1 MVILGQKNTIHRV
14 FFSLNISIIL
24 PLFDKEKENRGDI
37 GFGYNYR
44 LKARPNPQ
52 MFAKIKVFDRVQ
64 GLIKIYESSLI
75 TKNTKSR
82 R

>member
-1 MVILGQKNTIHRV
+1 M

-24 PLFDKEKENRGDI
+24 SLIDNQKENRGDI

-44 LKARPNPQ
+44 LKARPNPE
-52 MFAKIKVFDRVQ
+52 MFAKIKVFDTVQ
-64 GLIKIYESSLI
+64 GLIKIYESSII
-75 TKNTKSR
+75 TQNTKDR

>member
-14 FFSLNISIIL
+14 FFSLNIFIIL
-24 PLFDKEKENRGDI
+24 SISDYRNQNSVDTAL
-37 GFGYNYR
+37 GYNCG
-44 LKARPNPQ
+44 LKARRNPQ

-64 GLIKIYESSLI
+64 GLIKIYESSII
-75 TKNTKSR
+75 TQNSKSR